1 MTSDPAPANRFDRRR
16 AKTRAALVSAAQAF
30 LAEGQT
36 GAPIQKVT
44 ERADVGIGTFYN
56 HFASKEELFEVAVRE
71 AVETYAVVLDSFADD
86 TSDAAANFARS
97 FRLTGRLQRVHPQT
111 SRVLLAHAQEISRSS
126 SGIAAHARRDITAAH
141 DAGQFSAPD
150 IDLAMV
156 VVTGAMVELGRL
168 LLDEPHRDA
177 EATTDGVTRHV
188 LLSLGMTQDEAS
200 ALCDQPLPDVPALP
214 I

>member
-1 MTSDPAPANRFDRRR
+1 MTSDPGQTNRFDRRR

-111 SRVLLAHAQEISRSS
+111 SRVLLAHAEEISRSS
-126 SGIAAHARRDITAAH
+126 SGIAAHARRDIAAAH
-141 DAGQFSAPD
+141 DAGQFSVPD
-150 IDLAMV
+150 VDLAMV

-168 LLDEPHRDA
+168 LLDEPGRDA
-177 EATTDGVTRHV
+177 ATTTDGVTKHV
-188 LLSLGMTQDEAS
+188 LLSLGMTHDRAS
-200 ALCDQPLPDVPALP
+200 TLCDQPLPDVPPLP
-214 I
+214 M